1 MNKRRFVKL
10 KLSFDYR
17 FAMAIAC
24 AAVGTFCLLKYFEP
38 AEAKEYQISGKLSI
52 SSINLNSDVT
62 SLALE
67 NGELNTPDSIIGS
80 FSRHKNSTLLI
91 GHSNT
96 AFSELKNIR
105 IGDTVQYNN
114 NSYRIYKSQI
124 IEKSSINM
132 KDLLSEKDTD
142 TIILMTCFG
151 EMYANGDASHRLI
164 IFASLV

>member
-1 MNKRRFVKL
+1 MKL

-17 FAMAIAC
+17 FVMAITC

-38 AEAKEYQISGKLSI
+38 VEAKEYQISGKLSI
-52 SSINLNSDVT
+52 SSINLDSDVT
-62 SLALE
+62 TLALE
-67 NGELNTPDSIIGS
+67 DGELNTPTSIVGS
-80 FSRHKNSTLLI
+80 YSRHKNSTLLI

-105 IGDTVQYNN
+105 IGDTIDYNGS
-114 NSYRIYKSQI
+114 SYRIYKSQI
-124 IEKSSINM
+124 IKKSDISM
-132 KDLLSEKDTD
+132 KDLLSEKETD

-151 EMYANGDASHRLI
+151 DIYADGDASHRLI